1 MKPPP
6 LRGKRIHSYIDE
18 ASSRSRCSLNTTSSR
33 VFVSTVPMVQGRP
46 DIEAR
51 DTLAKQRDR
60 VLPQGGG
67 LLVSA
72 STERE

>member
-1 MKPPP
+1 
-6 LRGKRIHSYIDE
+6 
-18 ASSRSRCSLNTTSSR
+18 
-33 VFVSTVPMVQGRP
+33 MVQGRP